1 MNVSLR
7 WIRHLAPDVPGDP
20 EVISRALASRGFP
33 VEGVEEL
40 AAGLHGLV
48 VGRVLSV
55 RSHPNAD
62 RLSLC
67 EVDAGGEEPCT
78 VVCGAPV
85 IHSGGYYPFAPVGST
100 LPGDLKIRKA
110 KIRGETSHGM
120 LCSERE
126 LGMGQDGSGILHLEG
141 EFRPG
146 MPLVEALGLN
156 DLRLD
161 VEVTSNRPDLLSHRG
176 IARELSPFGES
187 GLRLPPFPGATGPD
201 LTGLRAESGPG
212 EASLGDLTVRIEDPE
227 RCPAYLGLVIRGV
240 EVGPSPLWLQE
251 RLRAAG
257 SRPINNVVDATN
269 YVLLE
274 LGHPLHA
281 FDLDR
286 IAQGTIVVR
295 RAGEGEGIRTLD
307 GVQRSLSSDDLVIAD
322 PERAVAVAGVM
333 GGSDSEVGESTRDIL
348 LECALFAPGPIRSTR
363 KRLGLST
370 DASYRFERGV
380 DPEGLRTAILRTA
393 ELILATAGGR
403 VGEGIVE
410 VRPEPFQ
417 RAQVRLRVAR
427 VGRVLGVPF
436 SPERIRSLLE
446 PLGFQ
451 LQGAE
456 EGVFTVSVPGFRS
469 WDVTR
474 EVDLIEEIA
483 RTHGYD
489 EFPEELSSFR
499 PGTVPDH
506 PLFLLEDRIR
516 DRLVGR
522 GLFEAHTL
530 AFAGESNGE
539 VALDNPISAEE
550 GFLRRTLLPGLFRRV
565 EYNLARGNRDVR
577 LFETGTVFRL
587 GDSGGQPREDTH
599 LAMVLHGRRRPPHW
613 SLQDEELDAW
623 DLGGLVEDVL
633 RLIPGES
640 DLGMTSWT
648 GQGEG
653 GPGWLS
659 PGAGWILQNGAG
671 AVVGWAGAVERAQ
684 LDLPPWAGTVWAA
697 ELRLPSEPGKHPVP
711 TFNPLP
717 SHPGVERDLALILD
731 RSHPV
736 GQVLDQIRTSADDT
750 LRGVDVFDVYQGEG
764 IPINARSVAIRL
776 HFRHPERTLKDQE
789 VDQVVDGVVEVLQRQ
804 FNAGIRGRGS

>member
-7 WIRHLAPDVPGDP
+7 WIRHLAPDVPGDLH
-20 EVISRALASRGFP
+20 EISHALASRGFP

-40 AAGLHGLV
+40 AAGLEGLV

-67 EVDAGGEEPCT
+67 QVDAGDGEPRT

-85 IHSGGYYPFAPVGST
+85 IHAGGFYPFAPVGST

-110 KIRGETSHGM
+110 KIRGETSYGM

-141 EFRPG
+141 DFTPG

-176 IARELSPFGES
+176 IARELSPSGEK
-187 GLRLPPFPGATGPD
+187 GLRLPAISGTTAPD
-201 LTGLRAESGPG
+201 LTGLPTELGQG
-212 EASLGDLTVRIEDPE
+212 EASLGGVTVRIEDPE
-227 RCPAYLGLVIRGV
+227 RCPGYLGLAIRGV

-286 IAQGTIVVR
+286 IGQRTIVVR

-307 GVQRSLSSDDLVIAD
+307 GVQRSLGSDDLVIAD

-333 GGSDSEVGESTRDIL
+333 GGSDSEVDESTRNIL

-363 KRLGLST
+363 KGLGLST

-380 DPEGLRTAILRTA
+380 DPEGLRTAILRAA
-393 ELILATAGGR
+393 ELILATAGGT

-410 VRPEPFQ
+410 VRPQPFQ

-427 VGRVLGVPF
+427 VERVLGIPF
-436 SPERIRSLLE
+436 PPERIRALLE
-446 PLGFQ
+446 PLGFE
-451 LQGAE
+451 LHGPDG
-456 EGVFTVSVPGFRS
+456 GVFTVSVPGFRS

-489 EFPEELSSFR
+489 EFPEELSAFR

-516 DRLVGR
+516 DKLVGR
-522 GLFEAHTL
+522 GLLEAHTL
-530 AFAGESNGE
+530 AFAGGSNGE
-539 VALDNPISAEE
+539 VALENPISAEE
-550 GFLRRTLLPGLFRRV
+550 GFLRRPLLPGLFRRV

-587 GDSGGQPREDTH
+587 GDNGGQPREDTH
-599 LAMVLHGRRRPPHW
+599 LAMILHGRRRPPHW
-613 SLQDEELDAW
+613 SLQDEGLDAW

-633 RLIPGES
+633 RLIPGEA
-640 DLGMTSWT
+640 DLGMTPWT
-648 GQGEG
+648 GQDEG
-653 GPGWLS
+653 APGWLS
-659 PGAGWILQNGAG
+659 PGAGWILRDQAG
-671 AVVGWAGAVERAQ
+671 AVVGWAGAVQ
-684 LDLPPWAGTVWAA
+684 KDGLDLPPWAGTVWAA
-697 ELRLPSEPGKHPVP
+697 ELRLPPEPGEHPVP
-711 TFNPLP
+711 TFTPLP

-736 GQVLDQIRTSADDT
+736 GQVLDEIRTSADNT

-764 IPINARSVAIRL
+764 IPANARSVAIRL

-789 VDQVVDGVVEVLQRQ
+789 VDQVVDGVVEVLRRQ